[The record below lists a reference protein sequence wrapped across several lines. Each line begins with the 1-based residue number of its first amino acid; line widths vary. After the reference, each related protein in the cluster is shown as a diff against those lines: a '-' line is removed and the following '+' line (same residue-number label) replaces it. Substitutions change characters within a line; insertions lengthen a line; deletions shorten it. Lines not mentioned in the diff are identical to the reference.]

1 MREGLLE
8 PVPALTLKACI
19 THTLS
24 NTHQQ
29 LLPSVPRTAS
39 SMQQFG
45 SNKHVLITGGSEG
58 LGLALAK
65 QLVAQNARVSLV
77 ARTKSKLEAAAVA
90 VAGST
95 DNTQSVSWHSAD
107 VTKYPEVGE
116 WTYSLCML
124 W

>member
-1 MREGLLE
+1 MHQLHH
-8 PVPALTLKACI
+8 A
-19 THTLS
+19 
-24 NTHQQ
+24 HQQ
-29 LLPSVPRTAS
+29 LRPSVTPHPN

-95 DNTQSVSWHSAD
+95 GNTQSVSWHSAD
-107 VTKYPEVGE
+107 VTKYPEVGGV

>member
-1 MREGLLE
+1 
-8 PVPALTLKACI
+8 
-19 THTLS
+19 
-24 NTHQQ
+24 
-29 LLPSVPRTAS
+29 
-39 SMQQFG
+39 MQQFG

-95 DNTQSVSWHSAD
+95 GNTQSVSWHSAD
-107 VTKYPEVGE
+107 VTKYPEVGGV